1 MSVRA
6 DVVQGDREP
15 CFRSLKFPCASP
27 SCITEA
33 PYAGRRTLEAQ
44 RSDLVFCDDTGLQHR
59 WSLRAV
65 TQLRHQHIST
75 KGGAAIGP
83 DGELQ
88 WHQFDGLNPMVS
100 IVSIYC
106 CFIPLVMSP
115 PSLSAAGDLD
125 VHGDMASTPPPPS
138 STSYHTNDVAST
150 TSVTL
155 TKEQFDELIRNQR
168 PARDDDAFSMRQR
181 LPPANPPVF
190 PDDSK
195 LTEDNYVDWVP
206 TMPPCPPSWAG
217 FNARTNR
224 ATVLVAKA
232 VVPTKRSAPGK
243 KGKWDRSGPA
253 PSNCPACGQGKHWL
267 DKCPESRKRA
277 KYLELKNAMKELQ
290 GSSSPTSTFVATEEA
305 SKDQHLSVVSSA
317 TFVNIGPPAEIL
329 LLDSASACHVV
340 NDASFFDGP
349 LSPTPQVL
357 QGLGG
362 TVKASGIGSVKL
374 VSDNG
379 TRFTLNDVIYAPES
393 PANLIS
399 VRAFDRKGVR
409 ITFEHGQVELRTPQG
424 CIATASAIASCVY
437 KLNASVQAA
446 SKDARHTLVATK
458 SNRLPLLTLH
468 RRYVQRAFHYGH
480 ASVQTLK
487 KLAASGQVEG
497 LDWPYSDFECDDFT
511 CNACLASKA
520 HRLPFPSSSSHAA
533 EPLALVHSDVLSFPE
548 ESLGHK
554 RYLVTFIDDFSRKT
568 WVYPIGHKSE
578 VLQTFKDWLLEI
590 ENATGRRVKTLRSD
604 NGGEYVSTAFNG
616 YCVARGIRRE
626 LTIPYTPEQNGRAER
641 ANRSIVEGTLALL
654 SHSGLPRS
662 CWDEAAMCYI
672 HAKNLSPHAALGGA
686 IPNSRWSG
694 HTPGVGGLRAFGCRA
709 WTTVPAHRRDKLDP
723 KGIPLV
729 FVGYDRHAK
738 AYRLL
743 DPSSMRVSLGRN
755 VMFVE
760 TEFPFAIASTR
771 VTQPS
776 IPGYAPPAPTRRASP
791 TATGPNTCRGTRVAR
806 IDQLGR
812 QRRRLI
818 DHERN
823 DGVSLK
829 PTWEYGDV
837 VKVGPNPGKYGEV
850 DARNIIDG
858 PRTRRQPVPT
868 MITREQLVD
877 GPDGPTASFKSLLL
891 AFASTKAGFAD
902 HDLSVVR
909 DPANWGDVIRSGQ
922 EDVWGAPAQDEFDS
936 LLNDYEVFQIVESC
950 ELPAGEIL
958 LRSGWVFRT
967 KRNQHGDITD
977 HKARLVAHGCAQHL
991 GLDFEKTYAPVVKFT
1006 SIRALIALAAANG
1019 YHVHQADVNKAYLH
1033 GKLDKPLYMRVPQGI
1048 NLPGKILKLSKS
1060 IYGLRQAGT
1069 IWNAEIDSTLRSL
1082 GYVPTRSDIC
1092 IYRREHDGHSHYI
1105 ALYVDDLL
1113 LVGPSTAEI
1122 ERVLDALELA
1132 YGIKRLGPA
1141 EYILGI
1147 QVKRGQDGSI
1157 TLSQERYLRDILA
1170 RFQFTDAK
1178 PASIPMQ
1185 PGVVLDF
1192 EDLAATPQ
1200 DRTRYLQAIGSL
1212 MYAAV
1217 GTRPDLAFVVSYLAR
1232 FSQQPGPEH
1241 WTAFKQVLRYI
1252 KGTLDLGLTYRKTSQ
1267 PLHGYSDANW
1277 GACLTTSRSTM
1288 GYAFILSGAAIA
1300 WCSKREHRV
1309 AKSTTDAEYLSLS
1322 YTSGDAIHLSELLAE
1337 LGAPVSGPVVL
1348 YGDNQ
1353 GSLALAQHPTNHQ
1366 GSRHVRI
1373 SEHYVRERVAEKEIE
1388 VRYIAT
1394 GDMFADI
1401 FTKALGPKP
1410 FIFHRENLGLR
1421 GAVLVGVQ
1429 KKPECAAIIQCLSDK
1444 AMDDLAGID
1453 EYRPRAICCANGPLL
1468 PTVAM
1473 ARQRYEVMGLEL
1485 GVVEEGAQA
1494 GRQTFK
1500 KFRVAGSARKYQVDK
1515 LRILEKAIGLHPGH
1529 SLFEDEYRAHNP
1541 VMVKLRCPT
1550 CAAGRLCG
1558 TPIAFTQDL
1567 IRCNLCGLY
1576 LHKLHA
1582 EISKEEQRTTR
1593 CIICV
1598 NVVSTKDL
1606 RADEFKKLSGT
1617 EAWRLVKVHDYGV
1630 HRDGLGARALAEVS
1644 CPEGVNLQLLQV
1656 PTEAIL
1662 KKAWGT
1668 NTSLA
1673 KTFIK
1678 DTKKT
1683 IKHLNKLAAE
1693 RYADN
1698 DSDEDGPVRHLYSSI
1713 LQKCYLLALPLAQII
1728 QSEPEEATA
1737 VGGHTVSCRTTAVV

>member
-1 MSVRA
+1 
-6 DVVQGDREP
+6 
-15 CFRSLKFPCASP
+15 
-27 SCITEA
+27 
-33 PYAGRRTLEAQ
+33 
-44 RSDLVFCDDTGLQHR
+44 
-59 WSLRAV
+59 
-65 TQLRHQHIST
+65 
-75 KGGAAIGP
+75 
-83 DGELQ
+83 
-88 WHQFDGLNPMVS
+88 
-100 IVSIYC
+100 
-106 CFIPLVMSP
+106 MSP

-168 PARDDDAFSMRQR
+168 PARDDDALSMRQR

-195 LTEDNYVDWVP
+195 LTEDNYVDW
-206 TMPPCPPSWAG
+206 
-217 FNARTNR
+217 
-224 ATVLVAKA
+224 A

-253 PSNCPACGQGKHWL
+253 PSNCPTCGQGKHWL

-290 GSSSPTSTFVATEEA
+290 GSSSPASTFVATEAA

-317 TFVNIGPPAEIL
+317 TLGVG
-329 LLDSASACHVV
+329 V
-340 NDASFFDGP
+340 P
-349 LSPTPQVL
+349 LL

-468 RRYVQRAFHYGH
+468 RRYGH

-497 LDWPYSDFECDDFT
+497 LDWPYSDFECDGFT

-568 WVYPIGHKSE
+568 WAYPIGHKSE

-616 YCVARGIRRE
+616 YCVARGIHRE

-694 HTPGVGGLRAFGCRA
+694 HTPSVGGLRAFGCRA

-755 VMFVE
+755 VTFVE
-760 TEFPFAIASTR
+760 TEFPFAIAPTR

-776 IPGYAPPAPTRRASP
+776 IPGYAPQPPPVEAPTPVEPPPRPPAPTPVEAPASP
-791 TATGPNTCRGTRVAR
+791 ASTSSADNDDASSTTSATTESAVNLPQPPPDPAPLAKV
-806 IDQLGR
+806 
-812 QRRRLI
+812 
-818 DHERN
+818 
-823 DGVSLK
+823 K
-829 PTWEYGDV
+829 PSWEYGDV
-837 VKVGPNPGKYGEV
+837 AKVGPDPGKYGEV

-868 MITREQLVD
+868 MITREQPVD
-877 GPDGPTASFKSLLL
+877 GTDGPTASFKSLLL

-977 HKARLVAHGCAQHL
+977 HKARLVAHGCAQRP
-991 GLDFEKTYAPVVKFT
+991 GLDFKKTYAPVVKFT

-1241 WTAFKQVLRYI
+1241 WTAIKQVLRYI

-1267 PLHGYSDANW
+1267 PLRGYSDANW

-1388 VRYIAT
+1388 VRCIAT
-1394 GDMFADI
+1394 GDMIADI

-1421 GAVLVGVQ
+1421 GAVLLILVAPRVSS
-1429 KKPECAAIIQCLSDK
+1429 L
-1444 AMDDLAGID
+1444 
-1453 EYRPRAICCANGPLL
+1453 PRARSLSAYLL
-1468 PTVAM
+1468 SPTIF
-1473 ARQRYEVMGLEL
+1473 
-1485 GVVEEGAQA
+1485 
-1494 GRQTFK
+1494 TIFI
-1500 KFRVAGSARKYQVDK
+1500 GS
-1515 LRILEKAIGLHPGH
+1515 
-1529 SLFEDEYRAHNP
+1529 
-1541 VMVKLRCPT
+1541 
-1550 CAAGRLCG
+1550 
-1558 TPIAFTQDL
+1558 
-1567 IRCNLCGLY
+1567 
-1576 LHKLHA
+1576 
-1582 EISKEEQRTTR
+1582 RTYA
-1593 CIICV
+1593 
-1598 NVVSTKDL
+1598 L
-1606 RADEFKKLSGT
+1606 RAS
-1617 EAWRLVKVHDYGV
+1617 ASV
-1630 HRDGLGARALAEVS
+1630 
-1644 CPEGVNLQLLQV
+1644 PEKGNLQAVLV
-1656 PTEAIL
+1656 GKGACTYIR
-1662 KKAWGT
+1662 
-1668 NTSLA
+1668 SLR
-1673 KTFIK
+1673 F
-1678 DTKKT
+1678 D
-1683 IKHLNKLAAE
+1683 
-1693 RYADN
+1693 
-1698 DSDEDGPVRHLYSSI
+1698 PVRWQEMY
-1713 LQKCYLLALPLAQII
+1713 
-1728 QSEPEEATA
+1728 
-1737 VGGHTVSCRTTAVV
+1737 

>member
-1 MSVRA
+1 
-6 DVVQGDREP
+6 
-15 CFRSLKFPCASP
+15 
-27 SCITEA
+27 
-33 PYAGRRTLEAQ
+33 
-44 RSDLVFCDDTGLQHR
+44 
-59 WSLRAV
+59 
-65 TQLRHQHIST
+65 
-75 KGGAAIGP
+75 
-83 DGELQ
+83 
-88 WHQFDGLNPMVS
+88 
-100 IVSIYC
+100 
-106 CFIPLVMSP
+106 MSP

-224 ATVLVAKA
+224 ATVPVAKA

-290 GSSSPTSTFVATEEA
+290 GSSSPASTFVATEAA

-379 TRFTLNDVIYAPES
+379 TRFTLND
-393 PANLIS
+393 
-399 VRAFDRKGVR
+399 
-409 ITFEHGQVELRTPQG
+409 LRTPQG

-437 KLNASVQAA
+437 KLNTSVQAA

-468 RRYVQRAFHYGH
+468 RRYGH

-497 LDWPYSDFECDDFT
+497 LDWPYSDFECDGFT

-616 YCVARGIRRE
+616 YCVARGIHRE

-694 HTPGVGGLRAFGCRA
+694 HTPSVGGLRAFGCRA

-755 VMFVE
+755 VTFVE
-760 TEFPFAIASTR
+760 TEFPFAIAPTR

-776 IPGYAPPAPTRRASP
+776 IPGYAPQPPPVEAPTPVEPPPRPPAPTPVEAPASP
-791 TATGPNTCRGTRVAR
+791 ASTSSADNDDASSTTSATTESAVNPPQPPPDPAPLAKV
-806 IDQLGR
+806 
-812 QRRRLI
+812 
-818 DHERN
+818 
-823 DGVSLK
+823 K
-829 PTWEYGDV
+829 PSWEYGDV
-837 VKVGPNPGKYGEV
+837 AKVGPDPGKYGEV
-850 DARNIIDG
+850 NARNIIDG

-868 MITREQLVD
+868 MITREQPVD
-877 GPDGPTASFKSLLL
+877 GTDGPTASFKSLLL

-977 HKARLVAHGCAQHL
+977 HKVRLVAHGCAQRP

-1019 YHVHQADVNKAYLH
+1019 YHVHQADVNKVYLH

-1060 IYGLRQAGT
+1060 IYRLRQAGT

-1082 GYVPTRSDIC
+1082 GY
-1092 IYRREHDGHSHYI
+1092 
-1105 ALYVDDLL
+1105 
-1113 LVGPSTAEI
+1113 
-1122 ERVLDALELA
+1122 RVLDALELT

-1241 WTAFKQVLRYI
+1241 WTAIKQVLRYI
-1252 KGTLDLGLTYRKTSQ
+1252 KGTLDLGLTYCKTSQ

-1394 GDMFADI
+1394 GDMIADI

-1421 GAVLVGVQ
+1421 GAVFLKIPTGDAPLWEPSDELVLSKLWPHLDPFGLVGFCVERDLNISLDEQ
-1429 KKPECAAIIQCLSDK
+1429 VKHLLNLYDSDFRCDPSFPVIVSNMLRRREVFRHLAFRDTKRYK
-1444 AMDDLAGID
+1444 ATTEA
-1453 EYRPRAICCANGPLL
+1453 EKHTN
-1468 PTVAM
+1468 
-1473 ARQRYEVMGLEL
+1473 
-1485 GVVEEGAQA
+1485 
-1494 GRQTFK
+1494 
-1500 KFRVAGSARKYQVDK
+1500 
-1515 LRILEKAIGLHPGH
+1515 RILAELQSVRDKFHGTTAQMLDMRSGIRGYVNAFGILGRIKDKFLDQADTVWANDKK
-1529 SLFEDEYRAHNP
+1529 SSNP
-1541 VMVKLRCPT
+1541 VDT
-1550 CAAGRLCG
+1550 FT
-1558 TPIAFTQDL
+1558 TPSQAVSRPSRSRKSRSL
-1567 IRCNLCGLY
+1567 N
-1576 LHKLHA
+1576 
-1582 EISKEEQRTTR
+1582 
-1593 CIICV
+1593 V
-1598 NVVSTKDL
+1598 N
-1606 RADEFKKLSGT
+1606 
-1617 EAWRLVKVHDYGV
+1617 
-1630 HRDGLGARALAEVS
+1630 
-1644 CPEGVNLQLLQV
+1644 
-1656 PTEAIL
+1656 
-1662 KKAWGT
+1662 
-1668 NTSLA
+1668 
-1673 KTFIK
+1673 
-1678 DTKKT
+1678 
-1683 IKHLNKLAAE
+1683 
-1693 RYADN
+1693 
-1698 DSDEDGPVRHLYSSI
+1698 
-1713 LQKCYLLALPLAQII
+1713 
-1728 QSEPEEATA
+1728 
-1737 VGGHTVSCRTTAVV
+1737 